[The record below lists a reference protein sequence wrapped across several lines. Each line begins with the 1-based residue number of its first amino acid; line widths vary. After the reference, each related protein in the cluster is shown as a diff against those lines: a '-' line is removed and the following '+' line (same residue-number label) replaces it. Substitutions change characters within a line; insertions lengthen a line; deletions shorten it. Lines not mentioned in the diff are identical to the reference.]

1 MTKRAFALIL
11 ALFSSLSLFAQDE
24 IAEPAPSPA
33 PSAVRWSLGLGVT
46 SSPRPYVGANNSVLP
61 IPLIEL
67 YYKRFYVQ
75 GIQAGFHLFEKGD
88 FVIDA
93 RAGIVFAGLDPD
105 DSPELEGLDERKS
118 SIEGGV
124 VVDWTPGKYKLSA
137 SAYTDLL
144 GRSGGQQIGL
154 DFSRAWTFNAY
165 RWGLTPSIG
174 FVWQS
179 SNFVDYY
186 VGVTPEETAP
196 GRPAYEPGSA
206 VNFRSSLF
214 AFFML
219 TPRVNLVALLRVQ
232 RLDNEIYSSP
242 IVDKQRAYFV
252 LVGAT
257 YRFGKLETR
266 P

>member
-1 MTKRAFALIL
+1 MTKRHLLTIL
-11 ALFSSLSLFAQDE
+11 LLFSSLSLFADDE
-24 IAEPAPSPA
+24 ITEPVPSPA
-33 PSAVRWSLGLGVT
+33 RSGVRWSLGLGVI
-46 SSPRPYVGANNSVLP
+46 SSPRPYVGANNSILP
-61 IPLIEL
+61 IPLVEL
-67 YYKRFYVQ
+67 YYKKFYVQ
-75 GIQAGFHLFEKGD
+75 GIQAGFHLFENGD

-93 RAGIVFAGLDPD
+93 RAGIVFAGLDPN
-105 DSPELEGLDERKS
+105 DSPDLEGLTERKS

-124 VVDWTPGKYKLSA
+124 VVDWTPGKFKLSA

-144 GRSGGQQIGL
+144 GRSDGQQIGL
-154 DFSRAWTFNAY
+154 DLSRAWTFNDY

-179 SNFVDYY
+179 GNFVDYY
-186 VGVTPEETAP
+186 VGVTPGEAAP

-214 AFFML
+214 VYFMISH
-219 TPRVNLVALLRVQ
+219 RVTAVGLLRVQ

-242 IVDKQRAYFV
+242 IVDKQRAYFG
-252 LVGAT
+252 LVGIT
-257 YRFGKLETR
+257 YKFGKLQTG